1 MLTFGE
7 ELVLLAL
14 NDEKGDFSFQL
25 SRMKFE
31 NALAGTVLMDLAF
44 LNRIDTDLEHLIL
57 VDPAPTGDALFDAVM
72 VMIVAEK
79 GRRSV
84 SDWIQEVRYQHPDL
98 RDVFIRKLVDRGILK
113 KTEQKILWVFKQR
126 RYPMIDNREVKEVR
140 TRIRETV
147 LSDMI
152 PDPRDVVLISLM
164 TACELIDEVFSREE
178 RLAALD
184 RIQQISRMDLIGQA
198 IFETI
203 FKDIIIPISY

>member
-44 LNRIDTDLEHLIL
+44 LNRIDTDLEHLIP